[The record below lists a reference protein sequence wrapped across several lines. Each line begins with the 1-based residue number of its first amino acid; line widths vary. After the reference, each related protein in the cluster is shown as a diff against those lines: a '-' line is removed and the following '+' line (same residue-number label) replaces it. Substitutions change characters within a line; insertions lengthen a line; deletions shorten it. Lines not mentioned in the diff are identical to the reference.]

1 MIENRTL
8 GSKIFDVINVILM
21 IICALLCIVPVWYVI
36 CVSLSSKEAV
46 NAGLVSFWPVGFNLF
61 SYQKILGESDFFRS
75 FWVSIQRVLLGT
87 GVSMFCILLAAYPLS
102 KTSKQFPK
110 RSIFMWI
117 LVFCML
123 FNGGTVPWYITMKGY
138 GLVDSIWG
146 LALGR
151 CWSCTYCRK
160 QSDACID
167 GYIYRMV

>member
-110 RSIFMWI
+110 RSIFMWRR
-117 LVFCML
+117 
-123 FNGGTVPWYITMKGY
+123 TVW
-138 GLVDSIWG
+138 
-146 LALGR
+146 
-151 CWSCTYCRK
+151 
-160 QSDACID
+160 
-167 GYIYRMV
+167 

>member
-8 GSKIFDVINVILM
+8 GSKIFDVINVIIM

-102 KTSKQFPK
+102 KTSKQKYQRVWKKNGERDPFLCGSWYSACCLTEEPF
-110 RSIFMWI
+110 RGI
-117 LVFCML
+117 L
-123 FNGGTVPWYITMKGY
+123 
-138 GLVDSIWG
+138 
-146 LALGR
+146 
-151 CWSCTYCRK
+151 
-160 QSDACID
+160 Q
-167 GYIYRMV
+167 

>member
-87 GVSMFCILLAAYPLS
+87 GAGGWCWTLEVSDFDFYSAGQTGNS
-102 KTSKQFPK
+102 DH
-110 RSIFMWI
+110 R
-117 LVFCML
+117 LVYHR
-123 FNGGTVPWYITMKGY
+123 TV
-138 GLVDSIWG
+138 LE
-146 LALGR
+146 
-151 CWSCTYCRK
+151 
-160 QSDACID
+160 
-167 GYIYRMV
+167 

>member
-8 GSKIFDVINVILM
+8 GSKIFDVINVIIM

-87 GVSMFCILLAAYPLS
+87 GVSMSPVENLQAVSKEIHFYVDPGILHA
-102 KTSKQFPK
+102 
-110 RSIFMWI
+110 
-117 LVFCML
+117 V
-123 FNGGTVPWYITMKGY
+123 
-138 GLVDSIWG
+138 
-146 LALGR
+146 
-151 CWSCTYCRK
+151 
-160 QSDACID
+160 
-167 GYIYRMV
+167 